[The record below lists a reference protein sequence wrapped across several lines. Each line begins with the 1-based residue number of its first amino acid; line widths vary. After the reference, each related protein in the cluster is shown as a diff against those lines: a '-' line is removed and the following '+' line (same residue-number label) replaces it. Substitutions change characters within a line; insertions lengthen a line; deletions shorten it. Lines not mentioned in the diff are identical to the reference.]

1 MQRQRAERC
10 RDHGQRGEQ
19 ADWIDR
25 QKFARPGQ
33 RRIAAQPAAGA
44 QEQRETE
51 KPRNH
56 ALQRTGIET
65 AGQTLRK
72 REQSGQQR
80 VVDTAGIEPAF
91 QTVMQREQ
99 GLASD
104 IQGDPAKQRNHAHPQ
119 RRAEAMPDRQI
130 MLRQRRLQH
139 RAGCQCQDR
148 LHGQRRQHADQQADR
163 HQHLH
168 RHLHPAWRFM
178 RRAWQVD
185 GVAVEEHVVDEAQR
199 IGHREYAGKSHR
211 DRQQPA
217 ELHHG
222 RRTDRLGEEHFLR
235 QKTIEQRHAGHRR
248 RRHHGQRRGI
258 GHEFPQAVDA
268 AHVAAAGFVVDDA
281 GGHEQRR
288 LENGVVDDVKHPG
301 YRRQRRADAEQRGDQ
316 AEMADCRIG
325 EQTFQVVLEQRD
337 EGAGQQRDQ
346 ADSADQ
352 MRPFPGSR
360 QRREQPREQKHA
372 GFDHGRRM
380 QIGRHRGG
388 RRHRMRQPEMERK
401 LRRFGERAE
410 QNQDQGRQIQRMRA
424 DQIAG
429 SQNHRQ
435 LVTAGDFA
443 QQQDAAEQGQAAG
456 AGDRQRH
463 AGAVTRFLA
472 LLPVA
477 DEQEGRQAG
486 QLPEDQQLD
495 QVFRQ
500 HHAQHRAHEQQQIG
514 VQPAQAV
521 ALGQVIAGVKND
533 QQADAED
540 QAGEQQAETVEAEG
554 QIEADLRQPDDAL
567 HQRIAGQH
575 RRDDAGQQAGRAEAN
590 QTGGPGGG

>member
-1 MQRQRAERC
+1 
-10 RDHGQRGEQ
+10 
-19 ADWIDR
+19 
-25 QKFARPGQ
+25 
-33 RRIAAQPAAGA
+33 
-44 QEQRETE
+44 
-51 KPRNH
+51 
-56 ALQRTGIET
+56 
-65 AGQTLRK
+65 
-72 REQSGQQR
+72 
-80 VVDTAGIEPAF
+80 
-91 QTVMQREQ
+91 
-99 GLASD
+99 
-104 IQGDPAKQRNHAHPQ
+104 
-119 RRAEAMPDRQI
+119 
-130 MLRQRRLQH
+130 
-139 RAGCQCQDR
+139 
-148 LHGQRRQHADQQADR
+148 
-163 HQHLH
+163 
-168 RHLHPAWRFM
+168 
-178 RRAWQVD
+178 
-185 GVAVEEHVVDEAQR
+185 
-199 IGHREYAGKSHR
+199 
-211 DRQQPA
+211 
-217 ELHHG
+217 
-222 RRTDRLGEEHFLR
+222 
-235 QKTIEQRHAGHRR
+235 
-248 RRHHGQRRGI
+248 
-258 GHEFPQAVDA
+258 
-268 AHVAAAGFVVDDA
+268 
-281 GGHEQRR
+281 
-288 LENGVVDDVKHPG
+288 
-301 YRRQRRADAEQRGDQ
+301 
-316 AEMADCRIG
+316 MADCRIG

-380 QIGRHRGG
+380 QIGRHRGR

-410 QNQDQGRQIQRMRA
+410 QHKDQGRQVQRMCA
-424 DQIAG
+424 DQRPG
-429 SQNHRQ
+429 SENRGQ

-443 QQQDAAEQGQAAG
+443 QQQNAAEQGQAAG
-456 AGDRQRH
+456 AGDRQGH
-463 AGAVTRFLA
+463 ARTLARFLA
-472 LLPVA
+472 FLPVA